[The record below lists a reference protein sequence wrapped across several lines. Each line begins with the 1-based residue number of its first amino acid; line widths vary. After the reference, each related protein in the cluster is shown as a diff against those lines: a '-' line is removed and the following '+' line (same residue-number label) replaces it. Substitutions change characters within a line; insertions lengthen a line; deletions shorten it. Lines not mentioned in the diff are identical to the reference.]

1 MKSNF
6 LLVFACSLFLILLG
20 CKQINEKNS
29 TPFSASANSVRY
41 AKGLEIYKYE
51 GYSVMKITK
60 PWPEATT
67 GFTYVLKEKN
77 GIVPDS
83 LNKFPVISVPI
94 QSIVVTSTT
103 HIPSLEMLGIEN
115 TLVGFPSTNFIS
127 SVKTRKRIDDGKVR
141 EVGINESLNTEIL
154 IDMKP
159 DVIVSFGIN
168 NSNPTIDN
176 LQKSGLNVLI
186 NADWTEQSPLGK
198 AEWIKFFGA
207 LYGLEA
213 KANALFSK
221 IENNYKNALALAEK
235 TTQKPTVLSGAMFQ
249 DQWYVPQGESWV
261 SVFLKDAQSDYLW
274 KETKGFGSLSLP
286 FETILDKA
294 QNATFWIAPGD
305 FSSLKQMSDSNP
317 HYSEFSSFKN
327 KKVYSYA
334 INKGAKGGIVYFEL
348 ASARPDLVL
357 KDLIKI
363 FHPELL
369 PNYKPFFFQKLE

>member
-29 TPFSASANSVRY
+29 APFSASANSVKY
-41 AKGLEIYKYE
+41 AKGLEIYKYD

-67 GFTYVLKEKN
+67 GFTYILKEKN
-77 GIVPDS
+77 GIIPDS
-83 LNKFPVISVPI
+83 LKQFTVISVPI

-103 HIPSLEMLGIEN
+103 HIPSLEMLNVEN

-127 SVKTRKRIDDGKVR
+127 SAKTRKRIDAGKVR
-141 EVGINESLNTEIL
+141 EVGNNESLNTEIL

-168 NSNPTIDN
+168 NSIPTIDN

-186 NADWTEQSPLGK
+186 NGDWTEQSPLGK

-207 LYGLEA
+207 LYGLDA
-213 KANALFSK
+213 KANALFTT
-221 IENNYKNALALAEK
+221 IENNYKNALVLTEK

-261 SVFLKDAQSDYLW
+261 SVFLKDAKSNYLW

-317 HYSEFSSFKN
+317 HYAEFSSFKN

>member
-6 LLVFACSLFLILLG
+6 LLVLACSVLLYLLG

-29 TPFSASANSVRY
+29 VPFSASANSVKY
-41 AKGLEIYKYE
+41 AKGLEIYKYN
-51 GYSVMKITK
+51 GYSILKITK
-60 PWPEATT
+60 PWPEATS
-67 GFTYVLKEKN
+67 GFTYILKEKN
-77 GIVPDS
+77 GIIPDS
-83 LNKFPVISVPI
+83 LKQFTVISVPI

-103 HIPSLEMLGIEN
+103 HIPSLEMLNVEN

-127 SVKTRKRIDDGKVR
+127 SAKTRKRIDAGKVR
-141 EVGINESLNTEIL
+141 EVGNNENLNTEVL

-186 NADWTEQSPLGK
+186 NGDWTEQSPLGK

-207 LYGLEA
+207 LYGLDA
-213 KANALFSK
+213 KANALFTT

-261 SVFLKDAQSDYLW
+261 SMFLKDAQSNYLW
-274 KETKGFGSLSLP
+274 KETEGFGSLSLP
-286 FETILDKA
+286 FETIFDKA

>member
-6 LLVFACSLFLILLG
+6 LLVFACFLFFILLG
-20 CKQINEKNS
+20 CKQINDENLVS
-29 TPFSASANSVRY
+29 FSASANSVKY
-41 AKGLEIYKYE
+41 AKGLEIYKYD

-60 PWPEATT
+60 PWPEATV

-77 GIVPDS
+77 GTIPDS
-83 LNKFPVISVPI
+83 LKKFTVISVPI
-94 QSIVVTSTT
+94 QSVVVTSTT
-103 HIPSLEMLGIEN
+103 HIPSLEMLGVEN

-127 SVKTRKRIDDGKVR
+127 SAKTRKRIDAGKVR

-186 NADWTEQSPLGK
+186 NGDWTEQSPLGK

-207 LYGLEA
+207 LYGLDA
-213 KANALFSK
+213 KANVLFTK
-221 IENNYKNALALAEK
+221 IENNYKNAMSLAEK

-261 SVFLKDAQSDYLW
+261 SVFLKDAKSDYLW
-274 KETKGFGSLSLP
+274 KKTKGFGSLSLP

-294 QNATFWIAPGD
+294 QNATFWIAPGN
-305 FSSLKQMSDSNP
+305 FSSLKQMSESNT
-317 HYSEFSSFKN
+317 HYTEFSSFKN

>member
-6 LLVFACSLFLILLG
+6 ILVFTCSSMLFLFG

-29 TPFSASANSVRY
+29 TPFSASANSIKY
-41 AKGLEIYKYE
+41 AKGLEINKYE

-60 PWPEATT
+60 PWPEATS
-67 GFTYVLKEKN
+67 GYTYILKEKN
-77 GIVPDS
+77 GIIPDS
-83 LNKFPVISVPI
+83 LRQFTVISVPI

-103 HIPSLEMLGIEN
+103 HIPSLEMLGVEN
-115 TLVGFPSTNFIS
+115 TLIGFPSTNFIS
-127 SVKTRKRIDDGKVR
+127 SVKTRKRIDAGKVQ

-168 NSNPTIDN
+168 NSNPAIDN
-176 LQKSGLNVLI
+176 LQKSGLTVLI
-186 NADWTEQSPLGK
+186 NGDWTEQTPLGK

-207 LYGLEA
+207 LYGLDA
-213 KANALFSK
+213 KANAIFSS
-221 IENNYKNALALAEK
+221 IENNYKNALALADK
-235 TTQKPTVLSGAMFQ
+235 TTQKPTVLSGAMYQ

-261 SVFLKDAQSDYLW
+261 SVFLKDAKSDYLW
-274 KETKGFGSLSLP
+274 KNSKGFGSLSLP

-294 QNATFWIAPGD
+294 QNATFWVAPGD
-305 FSSLKQMSDSNP
+305 FSSLKEMSDSNP

>member
-6 LLVFACSLFLILLG
+6 LLVFACSLLLSFLG
-20 CKQINEKNS
+20 CKHINEKNS
-29 TPFSASANSVRY
+29 VPFSASANSVKY
-41 AKGLEIYKYE
+41 AKGLEIFKYD

-67 GFTYVLKEKN
+67 GFTYILKEKN
-77 GIVPDS
+77 GIIPDS
-83 LNKFPVISVPI
+83 LKKFTVISVPI

-103 HIPSLEMLGIEN
+103 HIPSLEMLGVEN

-127 SVKTRKRIDDGKVR
+127 SVKTRKRIDAGKVR

-186 NADWTEQSPLGK
+186 NGDWTEQSPLGK

-207 LYGLEA
+207 LYGLDA
-213 KANALFSK
+213 KANALFTT
-221 IENNYKNALALAEK
+221 IENNYQNALALSEK

-261 SVFLKDAQSDYLW
+261 SVFLNDAKSDYLW

-317 HYSEFSSFKN
+317 HYAEFSSFKN

-369 PNYKPFFFQKLE
+369 PNYQPFFLQKLE

>member
-1 MKSNF
+1 MKSN
-6 LLVFACSLFLILLG
+6 LLHVFACSLLLFLLG
-20 CKQINEKNS
+20 CKQINENNS
-29 TPFSASANSVRY
+29 APFSASANSVKY
-41 AKGLEIYKYE
+41 AKGLEIYKYN
-51 GYSVMKITK
+51 GYSILKITK
-60 PWPEATT
+60 PWPEATSE
-67 GFTYVLKEKN
+67 FTYILKEKN

-83 LNKFPVISVPI
+83 LKQFPVISVPI

-103 HIPSLEMLGIEN
+103 HIPPLEMLGVEN

-127 SVKTRKRIDDGKVR
+127 SVKTRKRIDAGKVR
-141 EVGINESLNTEIL
+141 EVGVNESLNTEVL

-186 NADWTEQSPLGK
+186 NGDWTEQSPLGK

-207 LYGLEA
+207 LYGLDA
-213 KANALFSK
+213 KANALFSS

-261 SVFLKDAQSDYLW
+261 SVFLKDAKSNYLW
-274 KETKGFGSLSLP
+274 KDSKGFGSLSLP

-294 QNATFWIAPGD
+294 QNATYWIAPGD

-317 HYSEFSSFKN
+317 HYAEFSSFKN

-334 INKGAKGGIVYFEL
+334 INKGAKGGILYFEL

-369 PNYKPFFFQKLE
+369 PNYQPFFFQKLE

>member
-6 LLVFACSLFLILLG
+6 LLVLACSVLLYLLG

-29 TPFSASANSVRY
+29 VPFSASANSVKY
-41 AKGLEIYKYE
+41 AKGLEIYKYD
-51 GYSVMKITK
+51 GYSILKITK
-60 PWPEATT
+60 PWPEATA
-67 GFTYVLKEKN
+67 GFTYILKEKN

-83 LNKFPVISVPI
+83 LKQFTVISVPI

-103 HIPSLEMLGIEN
+103 HIPSLEMLGVEN

-127 SVKTRKRIDDGKVR
+127 SVKTRKRIDAGNVR
-141 EVGINESLNTEIL
+141 EVGVNESLNTEVL

-168 NSNPTIDN
+168 NNNPTIDN

-186 NADWTEQSPLGK
+186 NGDWTEQSPLGK

-207 LYGLEA
+207 LYGLDA
-213 KANALFSK
+213 KANDLFTT
-221 IENNYKNALALAEK
+221 IENNYKNAMALAEK

-261 SVFLKDAQSDYLW
+261 SVFLKDAKSDYLW

-305 FSSLKQMSDSNP
+305 FTSLKQMSDSNP
-317 HYSEFSSFKN
+317 HYAEFSSFKN

-369 PNYKPFFFQKLE
+369 PNYKPFFFHKLE

>member
-6 LLVFACSLFLILLG
+6 LLVSACSVLLYLLG
-20 CKQINEKNS
+20 CKQISEKNS
-29 TPFSASANSVRY
+29 VPFSASANSVKY
-41 AKGLEIYKYE
+41 AKGLEIYKYD
-51 GYSVMKITK
+51 GYSILKITK
-60 PWPEATT
+60 PWPEATA
-67 GFTYVLKEKN
+67 GFTYILKEKN

-83 LNKFPVISVPI
+83 LKQFTVISVPI

-103 HIPSLEMLGIEN
+103 HIPSLEMLGVEN
-115 TLVGFPSTNFIS
+115 TLLGFPSTNFIS
-127 SVKTRKRIDDGKVR
+127 SAKTRKRIDAGKVR
-141 EVGINESLNTEIL
+141 EVGINESLNTEVL

-168 NSNPTIDN
+168 NSNPTINN

-186 NADWTEQSPLGK
+186 NGDWTEQSPLGK

-207 LYGLEA
+207 LYGLDA
-213 KANALFSK
+213 KANTLFTS

-261 SVFLKDAQSDYLW
+261 SVFLKDAKSDYLW
-274 KETKGFGSLSLP
+274 KDTKGFGSLSLP

-305 FSSLKQMSDSNP
+305 FTSLKQMSDSNP
-317 HYSEFSSFKN
+317 HYAEFSSFKN

-334 INKGAKGGIVYFEL
+334 INKGAKGGILYFEL

-369 PNYKPFFFQKLE
+369 PNYKPFFFHKLE